1 MNGRRGGDELA
12 RLIERSAELK
22 RDLVDFACSPRMQR
36 SLAAAMRQAG
46 LEEFKEADAIGIIDR
61 FALQYRMRDGRTVVD
76 RFVASRP
83 DLDAADR
90 EESHGG
96 RRRRYYRLT
105 RDGRRALAAEA
116 ELRSATARVVRAR
129 LGLAGGEAAG

>member
-1 MNGRRGGDELA
+1 VNSRRGGEDLA

-22 RDLVDFACSPRMQR
+22 RDLVDFACSPRLER
-36 SLAAAMRQAG
+36 ALAAAMLEAG
-46 LEEFKEADAIGIIDR
+46 LEELEEADAIGAIDR

-90 EESHGG
+90 EMLLGWRDRWRGSSRSGA
-96 RRRRYYRLT
+96 RTAT
-105 RDGRRALAAEA
+105 R
-116 ELRSATARVVRAR
+116 SSC
-129 LGLAGGEAAG
+129 